1 MRLSALALLLVLFGR
16 LSGCAPSQG
25 GGALVQPGGIT
36 QEQVPTVAMAI
47 GGTIALV
54 PHGTGSFVVDSGSSG
69 GVSFWQPISG
79 GLQQMLPAAFVAALG
94 GHMAYNGIV
103 QGLVEGPV
111 VYSVDGVEYTIVR
124 ETQSVSVRVFDPL
137 LAEAAAAQIALETDS
152 PLNPAQV
159 IVQAQTAEMALST
172 AVPNSRGQAS
182 VVVADDDPEDLAA
195 MAVAA
200 KAVMELAG
208 YTVTVYPCLNDF
220 VCIKTAALTG
230 GPNGTQSTAV
240 FLDGGFVGMPDPEGT
255 KYPPVRAKTVPQ
267 KNFYAGPWIAVA
279 LRDFGYRGAVFYVST
294 EGWQTIRHFTGQGAD
309 LGPTWR
315 KDWFFPGARNF
326 VREVLEEIANP
337 RGL

>member
-25 GGALVQPGGIT
+25 GAAPVQPGGI
-36 QEQVPTVAMAI
+36 QEQVPTIALAI

-54 PHGTGSFVVDSGSSG
+54 PQGTGSFVVDPAGSG

-79 GLQQMLPAAFVAALG
+79 GLRQMLPAAFVAALG

-111 VYSVDGVEYTIVR
+111 VYSVDGVEYTIDR
-124 ETQSVSVRVFDPL
+124 ATQSVSVRVFDPL

-152 PLNPAQV
+152 PLYPAQV
-159 IVQAQTAEMALST
+159 QAQVQTAELALPT
-172 AVPNSRGQAS
+172 AVPGSKGQAA
-182 VVVADDDPEDLAA
+182 VVVADDDPADLAA

-208 YTVTVYPCLNDF
+208 YTVTVYSCLNDF
-220 VCIKTAALTG
+220 VCIQTAALSG
-230 GPNGTQSTAV
+230 GPEGTQAVAV
-240 FLDGGFVGMPDPEGT
+240 FLDGGFVGMEVPVGIT
-255 KYPPVRAKTVPQ
+255 YPPVRARTVPQ

-279 LRDFGYRGAVFYVST
+279 LREFGFRGAIFYIST
-294 EGWQTIRHFTGQGAD
+294 EGWQTIRHFQGQGAE

-315 KDWFFPGARNF
+315 KDWFFPGFRNF
-326 VREVLEEIANP
+326 LREILGEIANP